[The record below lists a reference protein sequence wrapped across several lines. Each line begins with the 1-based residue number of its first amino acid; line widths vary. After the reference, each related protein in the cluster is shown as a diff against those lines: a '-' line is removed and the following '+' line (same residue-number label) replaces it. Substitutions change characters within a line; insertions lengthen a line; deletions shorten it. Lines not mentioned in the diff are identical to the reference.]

1 MRKIKIVAVGSLS
14 PEFKVLFNQY
24 AKNISHYAQLSI
36 VEIKEFSEEKNIEV
50 KKDKETKLINSHI
63 SDDTYVIYA
72 SLNGKSLDSVE
83 LSNIVNNNTNLT
95 FIIGGSDGVN
105 EDLINCNMKINF
117 SKLTWPHQL
126 FRVMLAE
133 QIYRSFMIIN
143 NKKYHK

>member
-1 MRKIKIVAVGSLS
+1 MRKIKIIAVGSLS

-24 AKNISHYAQLSI
+24 AKNISHFAELNV
-36 VEIKEFSEEKNIEV
+36 VEVKELSEEKNIEV
-50 KKDKETKLINSHI
+50 KKDKETKLINSYV
-63 SDDTYVIYA
+63 DDNSFVIYA
-72 SLNGKSLDSVE
+72 SLKGKSLDSIE
-83 LSNIVNNNTNLT
+83 LSKIVNDNVNLT

-105 EDLINCNMKINF
+105 EDLIKCNMKINF